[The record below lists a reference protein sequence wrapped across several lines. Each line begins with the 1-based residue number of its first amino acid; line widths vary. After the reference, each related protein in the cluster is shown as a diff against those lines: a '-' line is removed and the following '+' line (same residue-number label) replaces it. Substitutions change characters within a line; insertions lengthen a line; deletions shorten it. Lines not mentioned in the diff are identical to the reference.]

1 MRTISSTPPRMKP
14 ARAFLVAA
22 LVCAALACGGDDGDG
37 GSTAKSGTAEAPVSA
52 AAASAGASLP
62 ATGEVRAW
70 REGAAG
76 VSVLS
81 DQAPRGAILAAL
93 AEAAEFALI
102 LGGEAELD
110 RPLTLR
116 AEREPLEVVLARV
129 LAGVPHALDYEA
141 EAGGAKRL
149 ARVSVGAGFA
159 TAPVASAPA
168 KSKLR
173 ERPELTPEERRERA
187 ERAEKLWT
195 TSLENIT
202 SPDADVR
209 ADAAT
214 WLNVDTPQGF
224 QAATDRLANDEAPV
238 VRAAAAETLG
248 ASDAG
253 AVQPLIQALGDPDPR
268 VVMAALDA
276 LEFVGDAST
285 IPHIS
290 PLLKHKD
297 VAVRER
303 TVEAIEFLQ

>member
-1 MRTISSTPPRMKP
+1 MKP
-14 ARAFLVAA
+14 ARPLLVLA
-22 LVCAALACGGDDGDG
+22 LAGVLACGGDDGDT
-37 GSTAKSGTAEAPVSA
+37 GSAAKSGAAEAPVSA

-93 AEAAEFALI
+93 AEAADFELM
-102 LGGEAELD
+102 LGTLAELD
-110 RPLTLR
+110 QPLSLQ
-116 AEREPLEVVLARV
+116 AQREQLEVVLARV
-129 LAGVPHALDYEA
+129 LAGVPHALDYES

-168 KSKLR
+168 PVKSKLR
-173 ERPELTPEERRERA
+173 ERPELTREEQRERA
-187 ERAEKLWT
+187 ERAEKLWA
-195 TSLENIT
+195 TSLENIL
-202 SPDADVR
+202 SPDAEVR

-214 WLNVDTPQGF
+214 WLNVDSPQGF

-253 AVQPLIQALGDPDPR
+253 AVQPLIQALADPDPR

-276 LEFVGDAST
+276 LEFVGDEST
-285 IPHIS
+285 IPHLS